1 MLLQTLCKKNLTG
14 KKKKKKF
21 SMKSGLTHA
30 QKFVQKFLIYKLL
43 KNKINK

>member
-14 KKKKKKF
+14 KKKKKF